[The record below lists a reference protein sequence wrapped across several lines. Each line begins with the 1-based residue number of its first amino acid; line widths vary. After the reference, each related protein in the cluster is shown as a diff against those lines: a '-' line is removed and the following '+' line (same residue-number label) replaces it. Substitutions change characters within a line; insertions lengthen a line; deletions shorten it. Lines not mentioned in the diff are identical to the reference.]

1 MAALGEG
8 EGEGRPES
16 AVVHR
21 PMATPGKL
29 RRIEGAVMRTSG
41 QVEVIAGPEA
51 AWVSSLN
58 LS

>member
-29 RRIEGAVMRTSG
+29 RRIEGAVMRTR
-41 QVEVIAGPEA
+41 VIGRIDP
-51 AWVSSLN
+51 SLLN
-58 LS
+58 IGRECAF